1 MKLLGCSESKITRN
15 KKGEH
20 RANLEITGVVIIHCN
35 QEFLY
40 TLVQNQFFGQLLED
54 SRNNFIF
61 LITFQSFHLIPFN
74 NQVLK

>member
-20 RANLEITGVVIIHCN
+20 TANLEITGVVKIHCN
-35 QEFLY
+35 QEFPY

-54 SRNNFIF
+54 SRNSFIF
-61 LITFQSFHLIPFN
+61 LIAFQSFHLIPFN